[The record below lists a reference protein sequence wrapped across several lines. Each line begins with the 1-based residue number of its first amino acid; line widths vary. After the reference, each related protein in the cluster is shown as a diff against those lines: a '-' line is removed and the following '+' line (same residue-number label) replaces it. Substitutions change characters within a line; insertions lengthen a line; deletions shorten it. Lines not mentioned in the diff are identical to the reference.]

1 MNFDGICGRHLQ
13 IMVRTKGLGC
23 ALGKVIS
30 RALGRKDRHDSNDA
44 PQRRRPIASAC
55 RQRESAAVVE
65 DDHVVPAYEPVV
77 GTYES
82 VVDAN
87 VHALGADEPEGFPG
101 GLRDP
106 SVLMEYADH
115 VAVNVWSREEHP
127 ELKLSSHGRKVQKLG
142 RSAPKIEGL
151 VAGTGLS
158 SLIVF
163 SVDTGDRRLISS
175 FVERW
180 HRETSSFHLPVG
192 EVSITLYD
200 VVSLLHLPIV
210 GVFHTFQPL
219 HVNEAVLMLVEL
231 LEVLGEEARV
241 ETAHC
246 HGPYIRLSWLRDIY
260 QSRCQAGHWTV
271 AAHAYLLHLLGC
283 TLFANKSAT
292 HVHLVFL
299 DALCDLRATALVHM
313 YDHLNDA
320 CISNSRQLAGYITLL
335 QCWIYEHFLS
345 VAECI
350 ANPNYDEVS
359 PRACRWIAT
368 KPTVKTI
375 SIAMYRQRL
384 DRLRI
389 PDVCWMPYGEHRLV
403 REFHLISCFS
413 NQLCLGPVV
422 VRHRPERSIL
432 AQFVDSWVSFDE
444 INDGCMHYLDHLA
457 PAGEICVVSGQ
468 CALEY
473 MNWFFVISHPFMIA
487 AQPLDPPR
495 DAPATHDASFVEP
508 HIPQVPKPIATSI
521 HARSDEACHAITERL
536 KCLLNLRIVTE
547 GIATHEVMEECI
559 RIARGVTEDCIVDV
573 RSRRRRR
580 TDQP

>member
-1 MNFDGICGRHLQ
+1 
-13 IMVRTKGLGC
+13 MVRTKGLGC

-44 PQRRRPIASAC
+44 PQRRRPTASAC
-55 RQRESAAVVE
+55 RQRESTAVAK

-77 GTYES
+77 GTYEP
-82 VVDAN
+82 VV
-87 VHALGADEPEGFPG
+87 GTYEPDGFPG

-106 SVLMEYADH
+106 SVLTEYADH

-163 SVDTGDRRLISS
+163 SVDTGDRGLISS

-192 EVSITLYD
+192 EVSITLYN

-219 HVNEAVLMLVEL
+219 HVDEAVL
-231 LEVLGEEARV
+231 
-241 ETAHC
+241 
-246 HGPYIRLSWLRDIY
+246 
-260 QSRCQAGHWTV
+260 
-271 AAHAYLLHLLGC
+271 
-283 TLFANKSAT
+283 
-292 HVHLVFL
+292 
-299 DALCDLRATALVHM
+299 
-313 YDHLNDA
+313 
-320 CISNSRQLAGYITLL
+320 ISSRQLAGYITLL

-389 PDVCWMPYGEHRLV
+389 PDVCWMPYGEHRL
-403 REFHLISCFS
+403 
-413 NQLCLGPVV
+413 
-422 VRHRPERSIL
+422 
-432 AQFVDSWVSFDE
+432 FVDSWVSFDE

-487 AQPLDPPR
+487 TQPLDPPR

-508 HIPQVPKPIATSI
+508 HIPQVPKPVAAST

-559 RIARGVTEDCIVDV
+559 RIARGVREDRIVDV